1 MFFALRIILLLCQLG
16 APFGSIGRKDQ
27 KQKDFQLAHCKDNAK
42 GESEAIIGRRK
53 KGGGERESF
62 SER

>member
-1 MFFALRIILLLCQLG
+1 MFFALRIILLCQLG

-27 KQKDFQLAHCKDNAK
+27 KQKDFQLAHRKDNK